1 MPGMAEVQDVLGFW
15 FAERVRER
23 WFDST
28 PELDEEI
35 RDRFQPLWERAA
47 RGELDAWAVRP
58 EGALALAIVL
68 DQFPL
73 NMFRGDPRSFSTEQA
88 AVGVSR
94 EAVRAGVDQELEP
107 QRRVFLYMP
116 LMHSEDAADQ
126 DASVRLFEAS
136 GLEDNARFARHHRE
150 LIRRFGR
157 FPHRNA
163 ILGRQSTAGELAYL
177 ASDEAFTG

>member
-1 MPGMAEVQDVLGFW
+1 MPEPADIEAVLAFW
-15 FAERVRER
+15 FDERVRPR

-35 RDRFQPLWERAA
+35 RRRFQSLWESAEQGGLDDWAA
-47 RGELDAWAVRP
+47 QP
-58 EGALALAIVL
+58 NGALALAIVL

-73 NMFRGDPRSFSTEQA
+73 NMFRGEPRSFATEQA
-88 AVGVSR
+88 AVR
-94 EAVRAGVDQELEP
+94 LARRAVREGLDQSLEP

-116 LMHSEDAADQ
+116 LMHSEDPEDQ
-126 DASVRLFEAS
+126 DRSVHLFEAS
-136 GLEDNARFARHHRE
+136 GLEQNARFARHHRE
-150 LIRRFGR
+150 LVRRFGR

-163 ILGRQSTAGELAYL
+163 ILGRQSTPEEIAYL